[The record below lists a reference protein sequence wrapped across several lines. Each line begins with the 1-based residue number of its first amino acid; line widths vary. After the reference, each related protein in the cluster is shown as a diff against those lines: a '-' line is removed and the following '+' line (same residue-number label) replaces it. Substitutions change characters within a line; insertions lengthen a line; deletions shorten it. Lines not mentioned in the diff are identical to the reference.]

1 MRSSTVNWARVASS
15 KANQTTT
22 TIAISRPPSSPT
34 AMRTPKGR
42 QVCGSD
48 GASTRPDAGSEP
60 AGMDVGQQDGPRADL
75 VEVVHQLL
83 GAVTRDHGAY
93 GDPALAMQ
101 RRHGRPL
108 EARRQRDGLLDAF
121 LGHVVVHHHVGTR
134 HEDSVEPAPEDL
146 EALGVGSPGAGDQ

>member
-1 MRSSTVNWARVASS
+1 MRSSTVNWARVAAS

-22 TIAISRPPSSPT
+22 TIAISRPPSTPT

-48 GASTRPDAGSEP
+48 GASTRPDPGSEP
-60 AGMDVGQQDGPRADL
+60 AGMDVGQQDGPRTDL

-83 GAVTRDHGAY
+83 GAVPRDHGAY

-101 RRHGRPL
+101 RRHRRPL
-108 EARRQRDGLLDAF
+108 ESRSQRDGLLDPF
-121 LGHVVVHHHVGTR
+121 CGHVVVHHHVGAR
-134 HEDSVEPAPEDL
+134 DQDPVGPPLEGL
-146 EALGVGSPGAGDQ
+146 EAL